1 MWIIECFYRVS
12 YNESME
18 EIVQKGNHVLRNI
31 SKVVPIEE
39 IRSRKIDT
47 IVRRMKKAL
56 KAQEDG
62 VAIAAPQI
70 GENLRIF
77 VISKKIFEIIDEE
90 KMQNSSKR
98 EKLDIVQKDPKAY
111 KDLVFINPEIIK
123 SSKTQRVW
131 EEGCL
136 SVRWLY
142 GKVKRSEKTLVKAYD
157 EKGNLF
163 TMGGGGILSQ
173 AFQHEIDH
181 LDGILFIDK
190 ATDLKEMKP
199 EGLDN

>member
-1 MWIIECFYRVS
+1 
-12 YNESME
+12 ME
-18 EIVQKGNHVLRNI
+18 EIVQKENPILRKV
-31 SKVVPIEE
+31 SKAVPIEE
-39 IRSRKIDT
+39 IRSRKIET

-56 KAQEDG
+56 GDQEDG

-77 VISKKIFEIIDEE
+77 IISKKIFEIIDEE

-98 EKLDIVQKDPKAY
+98 EKLDIIQKDPKSY

-123 SSKTQRVW
+123 SSKKQRVL

-157 EKGNLF
+157 EKGSLF
-163 TMGGGGILSQ
+163 TMGGSGILSQ

-181 LDGILFIDK
+181 LEGILFTDK
-190 ATDLKEMKP
+190 ATGLKEMKP
-199 EGLDN
+199 EDLTN